1 MCSLEKP
8 ITDPTPIFEHFR
20 GTHGTELLVAAT
32 CHFKLFDKLAEKSL
46 AWEELKEALGLAE
59 RPLVVLT
66 TALRAMGMLDKDS
79 DGRFVPTPLA
89 LEHLPDRADFAVN
102 NYLGL
107 AADAPNVLA
116 MVERLR
122 TNKPAGAN
130 KKEGTAFI
138 FKEGTE
144 SKMEEENEARRLTLS
159 LAGRAKNVA
168 PHLAANYPLAN
179 AKTLLDVAGGSG
191 IYAIAY
197 LRSHP
202 DLRAIV
208 LDRPEVLKVAAEFAE
223 EHGVSDRLQLIA
235 GDMFTDTLPTC
246 DVALLSNVLHDW
258 DVPEC
263 EALVKRCADAV
274 KPGGQVVI
282 HDVFLNDD
290 LDGPLP
296 IALYSASLFSLTE
309 GRAYST
315 AEFRSMLEKAGLQS
329 GEVTPTLVHCGVLVG
344 RKNAY

>member
-1 MCSLEKP
+1 MNGLPKP
-8 ITDPTPIFEHFR
+8 STDPTPIFEHFR
-20 GTHGTELLVAAT
+20 GAHGTELLVAAT
-32 CHFKLFDKLAEKSL
+32 CHFKLFDKLAESPLSWGGMKR
-46 AWEELKEALGLAE
+46 ALGLAE

-66 TALRAMGMLDKDS
+66 TALRAMDMMEKNS
-79 DGRFVPTPLA
+79 NGRFAPSPLA
-89 LEHLPDRADFAVN
+89 TEHLASGGAFAVN
-102 NYLGL
+102 DYLGL

-168 PHLAANYPLAN
+168 PHLAANYQLAN

-202 DLRAIV
+202 DLQAIV

-274 KPGGQVVI
+274 KPSGQVVI

-329 GEVTPTLVHCGVLVG
+329 GEVTPTLVHCGILVG
-344 RKNAY
+344 RKNA